1 MPSIKGGGLEKN
13 FFIISNF
20 LAKKINSVSIITVN
34 KEFKY
39 KLNKKIKVISP
50 KNNFWKNKTPYI
62 KYIVCLFLLIKTL
75 FKSKNYLLFSFQANW
90 YAILI
95 AKIFNLKVISRSNT
109 APQGWS
115 KNSIKNFLYKQLLN
129 LADEIIVNSIDFRK
143 TLKKRFNVNAKCI
156 YNPLNKKE
164 IIKYSKEKINFNF
177 FNSKKHLKIINV
189 GRFTDQKNQILILKS
204 FELLKNKI
212 PIKLLL
218 IGRGENL
225 KYFKLFIKNNKLKNY
240 IKIINF
246 LDNPY
251 RYIKLA
257 DVFILSSNFEGLP
270 NVLLEAQCLKKI
282 IISSNCP
289 TGPKEILLNG
299 KAGLMFEMND
309 YRALAKKIKYV
320 YFNKKKI
327 DNKVQIGSKNLYRF
341 SESKNLNQYLDLILK
356 YI

>member
-1 MPSIKGGGLEKN
+1 M
-13 FFIISNF
+13 
-20 LAKKINSVSIITVN
+20 
-34 KEFKY
+34 
-39 KLNKKIKVISP
+39 
-50 KNNFWKNKTPYI
+50 
-62 KYIVCLFLLIKTL
+62 
-75 FKSKNYLLFSFQANW
+75 
-90 YAILI
+90 
-95 AKIFNLKVISRSNT
+95 
-109 APQGWS
+109 
-115 KNSIKNFLYKQLLN
+115 
-129 LADEIIVNSIDFRK
+129 
-143 TLKKRFNVNAKCI
+143 
-156 YNPLNKKE
+156 
-164 IIKYSKEKINFNF
+164 
-177 FNSKKHLKIINV
+177 
-189 GRFTDQKNQILILKS
+189 ILKS

-225 KYFKLFIKNNKLKNY
+225 KYFKLFIKNNKLENY

-299 KAGLMFEMND
+299 KAGLMFKMND

-327 DNKVQIGSKNLYRF
+327 DNKVQIGSKNLHRF